1 MNSFLMKSLIKDNV
15 TLPDF
20 MVAPF
25 SLLFD
30 SVRKSSKKKLR
41 YQNLKSL
48 YINFY
53 DFFTGA
59 SHGRPAVKDIFL
71 AYEFIHN
78 LKCSL
83 PAVNAHQCIK
93 ILEML
98 LKESLC
104 QKYIDPVMKD
114 IHFVWL
120 GPLNPNTCDFLK
132 FWKKANPDYTVHLW
146 TDKNILKSGINGRM
160 RKKDINTISIPEL
173 QTAFRTASYLYLP
186 PPYRR
191 KKPLYTSFIRSAFY
205 PVLLS
210 AESAAPEPHDG
221 IITHDVSEVFNRLF
235 ARLFLKIYTFEVFC
249 RKNFAA
255 ASDVFRLLL
264 LYHRGGF
271 YIDTDTLPGLLHY
284 SKKFRDEVFSH
295 IPYEDYD
302 SKEKLDVGMTNE
314 SLSLLKS
321 CGDFVHTDFKDTAYT
336 SFITIK
342 DKYIKCSDIGCYPL
356 FYRLEKMKIPDG
368 NFVIARDPIRE
379 TVFFSNFIFSSP
391 QNEFIKNAL
400 LLLEINYQ
408 KLGLFSLT
416 SPAGM
421 NDVVSEEFNEYFFDG
436 FLNNS
441 LKTLYISGP
450 GVLINAGII
459 NLIERYD
466 LPSDFNRFVLLKI
479 LWKIWGT
486 SYHSINNA
494 TGFQSAW
501 RDKDNI

>member
-1 MNSFLMKSLIKDNV
+1 MNSFLMKSLIKDNII
-15 TLPDF
+15 LPGF
-20 MVAPF
+20 MVIPF
-25 SLLFD
+25 SSLFD
-30 SVRKSSKKKLR
+30 SVRKASKKKVR
-41 YQNLKSL
+41 YQNIKSL
-48 YINFY
+48 YINLH

-71 AYEFIHN
+71 TYEFIHN

-83 PAVNAHQCIK
+83 PAVNAKKCIK

-98 LKESLC
+98 LNESLC

-132 FWKKANPDYTVHLW
+132 FWKKVNPDYTVHLW
-146 TDKNILKSGINGRM
+146 IDKKILKSGINGRM
-160 RKKDINTISIPEL
+160 RKKHINTISVSEL

-191 KKPLYTSFIRSAFY
+191 KKPLRTSFIHSAFH

-210 AESAAPEPHDG
+210 AKSATPEPTDG
-221 IITHDVSEVFNRLF
+221 IITHDVSEVFNRFF
-235 ARLFLKIYTFEVFC
+235 ARHFLKIYTFEVFC

-284 SKKFRDEVFSH
+284 SKKFRDVVLSH
-295 IPYEDYD
+295 IPHEDYD
-302 SKEKLDVGMTNE
+302 CREKLDVGMTNE

-321 CGDFVHTDFKDTAYT
+321 CGDFAHTDFKDTAYT
-336 SFITIK
+336 SFISIK
-342 DKYIKCSDIGCYPL
+342 DNYIQCSDIGCYPL
-356 FYRLEKMKIPDG
+356 FNKLENLKIPDG
-368 NFVIARDPIRE
+368 NFLIARDPIRE

-391 QNEFIKNAL
+391 QNEFTKNAL
-400 LLLEINYQ
+400 FLLERNYQ
-408 KLGLFSLT
+408 KLGLFNLI

-421 NDVVSEEFNEYFFDG
+421 NDMLSEEFTEYFFDG

-459 NLIERYD
+459 NLIETYD
-466 LPSDFNRFVLLKI
+466 LPSDFNRYVLLNI

-486 SYHSINNA
+486 SHHSINNA